1 MTSLKR
7 NVVANYTSQIYMAL
21 IGVLL
26 LPLYVRYMGAEAYG
40 LVGFYTMLQA
50 WFMLLDMGLTPTTI
64 RETARFRGGSIDAL
78 TLRRFLRALEGI
90 FIIVAFLGAMSIM
103 ICSRYIASNWLKV
116 QHIPLKEV
124 QYAIIL
130 MAIIM
135 ALRWTSGLY
144 KGAINGFEKL
154 VWLSNINIAIATM
167 RFVLVI
173 LVFIYIGASPI
184 VFFGYQLVV
193 AVIEITVLVI
203 YTYNLL
209 PKINVGHRLPWEWQP
224 LRGVLGFALMIAFTS
239 AIWVLHTQTDKLILS
254 KLLPLSEYGYFTL
267 AVLLASGVLV
277 VSGPIGG
284 ALLPR
289 MVKLNSEGDDEGL
302 IRLYR
307 NATQLVGVIAI
318 PAALVLACFSRQVL
332 WAWTGN
338 AQIVSSATP
347 VLTLYALGNGILA
360 LCSFPY
366 YLQFAKGDLKLHL
379 IGNVLF
385 VVALIPTL
393 LWATSHYGVI
403 GAGYV
408 WLYMNVIYALIW
420 VPIVHRR
427 FVKGLHKVWL
437 QQDVAGII
445 ISTVLGS
452 ALLQYFVVWP
462 ASRGE
467 VAILIS
473 LVSLALVMIAGTASS
488 WTREM
493 VIHKCRSLKAI

>member
-1 MTSLKR
+1 MT
-7 NVVANYTSQIYMAL
+7 L

-50 WFMLLDMGLTPTTI
+50 WFMLLDLGLTPTTI

-90 FIIVAFLGAMSIM
+90 FIVVAFLGAGAIM
-103 ICSRYIASNWLKV
+103 VGSRYIASSWLKV

-154 VWLSNINIAIATM
+154 VWLGGFNIAIATM

-173 LVFIYIGASPI
+173 PVFIYVGASPM

-193 AVIEITVLVI
+193 AVIEITALVI
-203 YTYNLL
+203 QTYILM
-209 PKINVGHRLPWEWQP
+209 PKINISRRLPWEWQP
-224 LRGVLGFALMIAFTS
+224 LRGILGFALMIAFTS
-239 AIWVLHTQTDKLILS
+239 SVWVLHTQTDKLILS

-277 VSGPIGG
+277 ISGPIGG

-307 NATQLVGVIAI
+307 NATQMVGVIAI
-318 PAALVLACFSRQVL
+318 PAALVLAFFSKQVL

-379 IGNVLF
+379 IGNALF

-393 LWATSHYGVI
+393 LWATAHYGVI

-408 WLYMNVIYALIW
+408 WLYTNVIFALIW

-437 QQDVAGII
+437 QRDIAGIVML
-445 ISTVLGS
+445 TVLCS
-452 ALLQYFVVWP
+452 MALKSFVVWP
-462 ASRGE
+462 AARAK
-467 VAILIS
+467 VAILIM
-473 LVSLALVMIAGTASS
+473 LFSLALVIVAGIASS
-488 WTREM
+488 WMRDTVYR
-493 VIHKCRSLKAI
+493 KYRSL